1 MDVPDRGG
9 IVGMASLQEFLEVL
23 ADAYPDEQVRGKEF
37 EPFLRDALVAS
48 PAKACGALEGTRTPN
63 LLIRR

>member
-23 ADAYPDEQVRGKEF
+23 ADAYPDEQVRGPDLRRRLARSKGL
-37 EPFLRDALVAS
+37 EPPTF
-48 PAKACGALEGTRTPN
+48 
-63 LLIRR
+63 